1 MTPASPKP
9 NKTKDPNPGIP
20 IYGCEHIQRLLTRSQ
35 DVTNNTIQHYKML
48 LRVIFDNTP
57 IIPQTSKSVDRRPV
71 TSLIPNYLCLQ
82 CPTTTTAKDRL
93 KHGKLKAHMFYVDSR
108 SGGLFCQMCDDF
120 VWDPTLEELRLRKIG
135 TGSFSSRKRK
145 RDEPFTDPAKD
156 DTAYMSINTT
166 AAPCRATGLRGI
178 FNMGS
183 TCFMSVILQSFVHNP
198 LLRNFYL
205 RDGHQVGQCTQD
217 NCLSCGMDELFQ
229 AFYSEET
236 TSSYVASKMLS
247 DSWLC
252 QQAAFSE
259 LAGYDEHDAHEYFQ
273 FLAEELHRTNRQERH
288 VSPTGANASNAS
300 HLTSNCDCI
309 VHQTF
314 YGKFQSTL
322 TCQNCGVV
330 TTSVEPFLDLSLAI
344 DSIAK
349 RQGNNGVESSHD
361 WSQPLT
367 LQRCLDVESKKA
379 TKHQEFTECALH
391 SIQAIRTPQKP
402 PYEREDTLESAVP
415 APTQYAPLHESSKN
429 PGYKRKL
436 RIGKVLCENKWD
448 KIAKLT
454 LSGHYISYSRVGNQ
468 WFKFDDHKV
477 TMASESHVLGAEAF
491 LLFYIIRSLA

>member
-20 IYGCEHIQRLLTRSQ
+20 IYGCEHIQRLLTKSQ
-35 DVTNNTIQHYKML
+35 DVTTNTIQHYKML

-57 IIPQTSKSVDRRPV
+57 IIPQTSKSVDKRPV

-236 TSSYVASKMLS
+236 TASYVASKMLS

-288 VSPTGANASNAS
+288 ASPTGTNASNVS

-349 RQGNNGVESSHD
+349 RQG
-361 WSQPLT
+361 
-367 LQRCLDVESKKA
+367 
-379 TKHQEFTECALH
+379 
-391 SIQAIRTPQKP
+391 
-402 PYEREDTLESAVP
+402 
-415 APTQYAPLHESSKN
+415 
-429 PGYKRKL
+429 
-436 RIGKVLCENKWD
+436 
-448 KIAKLT
+448 
-454 LSGHYISYSRVGNQ
+454 HYISYSRVGNQ

-491 LLFYIIRSLA
+491 LLFYIIRSLAEFMRSPVQTITRDAGSVVCWLWAAPEGLQSHRAVKAASSESAPLSHG

>member
-9 NKTKDPNPGIP
+9 NKTKDPNPGVP
-20 IYGCEHIQRLLTRSQ
+20 IYGCEHIQRLLTKSQ
-35 DVTNNTIQHYKML
+35 DVTTNTIQHYKML

-236 TSSYVASKMLS
+236 TASYVASKMLS

-273 FLAEELHRTNRQERH
+273 FLAEELHRTNRRERH
-288 VSPTGANASNAS
+288 ASPTGANASNAS

-349 RQGNNGVESSHD
+349 RQGNNSGESIHD

-367 LQRCLDVESKKA
+367 LQRCLDVEYMQPERCEYSCRSCDSP
-379 TKHQEFTECALH
+379 QEARKQL
-391 SIQAIRTPQKP
+391 SI
-402 PYEREDTLESAVP
+402 
-415 APTQYAPLHESSKN
+415 KN
-429 PGYKRKL
+429 LPN
-436 RIGKVLCENKWD
+436 VLCIQFKDTSENFELARSCTYD
-448 KIAKLT
+448 LLSVVVHVGKLN
-454 LSGHYISYSRVGNQ
+454 SGHYISYSRVGNQ

>member
-20 IYGCEHIQRLLTRSQ
+20 IYGCEHIQRLLTKSQ
-35 DVTNNTIQHYKML
+35 DVTTNTIQHYKML

-236 TSSYVASKMLS
+236 TVSYVASKMLS

-288 VSPTGANASNAS
+288 ASPTGANASNAS

-349 RQGNNGVESSHD
+349 RQGNNGGESSHD

-367 LQRCLDVESKKA
+367 LQRCLDPTGSKEA
-379 TKHQEFTECALH
+379 IKHQELAKRALH
-391 SIQAIRTPQKP
+391 SVQ
-402 PYEREDTLESAVP
+402 
-415 APTQYAPLHESSKN
+415 
-429 PGYKRKL
+429 
-436 RIGKVLCENKWD
+436 
-448 KIAKLT
+448 
-454 LSGHYISYSRVGNQ
+454 GHYISYSRVGNQ

-491 LLFYIIRSLA
+491 LLFYIIRSLAEFIRSPVQTITRDAGSEVGWLAPEGLESQRAVKAASSELASLPHG